1 MMVSLQV
8 RLALVY
14 QPFRKI
20 AFACRMHMGLNLTPF
35 IPSTLCLLIPAL
47 SQALLQRLDSMLN
60 IIPLRI
66 KLENETSAPLSPIQ
80 MHSSENS
87 PR

>member
-1 MMVSLQV
+1 
-8 RLALVY
+8 
-14 QPFRKI
+14 
-20 AFACRMHMGLNLTPF
+20 MGLNLTPF

-47 SQALLQRLDSMLN
+47 SQAFLQRLDSMLN

-66 KLENETSAPLSPIQ
+66 KLENETSAPLPPIQ